1 MATSEPNPAG
11 AKYRR
16 TIRDCLGGNDTCTVD
31 VYSVLQAFA
40 VVNPALQ
47 HAAKKVLCA
56 GIRGKGSFRQ
66 DVTEAIE
73 ALQRALV
80 LEKVTV
86 EEYLDERGKK
96 VAVRT
101 KAQVLAERK
110 NNFGCCD
117 RYADRKACDCLET
130 AADGCNICGNPSCDN
145 PGGKH

>member
-1 MATSEPNPAG
+1 MSTSESNPAG

-31 VYSVLQAFA
+31 VYSVLQAFN
-40 VVNPALQ
+40 VVNPGLQ

-80 LEKVTV
+80 LE
-86 EEYLDERGKK
+86 ESANG
-96 VAVRT
+96 
-101 KAQVLAERK
+101 
-110 NNFGCCD
+110 
-117 RYADRKACDCLET
+117 
-130 AADGCNICGNPSCDN
+130 
-145 PGGKH
+145 